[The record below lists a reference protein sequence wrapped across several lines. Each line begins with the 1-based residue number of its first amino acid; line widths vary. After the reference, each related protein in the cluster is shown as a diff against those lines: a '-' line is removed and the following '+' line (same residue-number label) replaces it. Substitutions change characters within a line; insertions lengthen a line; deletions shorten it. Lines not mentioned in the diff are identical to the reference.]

1 MVFFNIL
8 FYYIIY
14 YKYLD
19 QSVLENYH
27 VSETFKVIL
36 NDSCNILENFTNG
49 EFRVIR
55 KRMISCILA
64 TDMTH
69 HFKHLHEFRTKLQLF
84 EISEGKNIERF
95 IDNHSINDSQQ
106 MILDNT
112 IHLSDISNPSKNGL
126 IYDKWVDLVLVEF
139 FNQGDMEKK
148 SNLPISFLCDRTST
162 TKPKSQMGFMV
173 GIVKPYFELYCNL
186 VPEIKPYIDNL
197 DSNFERYRKMEL
209 EDEMDKNK

>member
-64 TDMTH
+64 TDMTN

-84 EISEGKNIERF
+84 EISDIFDTSNFDEEFTEEELSESF
-95 IDNHSINDSQQ
+95 I
-106 MILDNT
+106 
-112 IHLSDISNPSKNGL
+112 PSKNLEL
-126 IYDKWVDLVLVEF
+126 IKKNQDKFKDF
-139 FNQGDMEKK
+139 
-148 SNLPISFLCDRTST
+148 
-162 TKPKSQMGFMV
+162 
-173 GIVKPYFELYCNL
+173 
-186 VPEIKPYIDNL
+186 
-197 DSNFERYRKMEL
+197 
-209 EDEMDKNK
+209 